1 VHEGGA
7 KGRARRPIATVRLLF
22 ERDVPAGVA
31 DGQQAEQQSDRDNLT
46 PRPFFIER
54 GSTVRVR
61 KTALYA
67 RTNRAVP
74 FVSACMITS
83 VQ

>member
-31 DGQQAEQQSDRDNLT
+31 DGQ
-46 PRPFFIER
+46 
-54 GSTVRVR
+54 
-61 KTALYA
+61 
-67 RTNRAVP
+67 
-74 FVSACMITS
+74 
-83 VQ
+83 